1 MKTPKSNRNRWI
13 YGALILMLLTLISF
27 SMVPLVSSIVQA
39 RQPRNG
45 ESSPFSQ
52 ETAKLE
58 NQALGYQLVLER
70 EPDNQNALSGLLET
84 KLRLGDLEGAI
95 TPLERLAQLNPQQ
108 PDYSIL
114 LAQAKQQLKD
124 YEGAAAAYQAIIA
137 SNPAEIRALKGL
149 VDLLL
154 LQSRS
159 QEAINLVQNTLSE
172 TAKKQSLGTPETSGF
187 NVISLQLL
195 LGEIYTSQNR
205 YDEAIAV
212 YDQAIETNGDD
223 FRPLLAKAM
232 ILRDQG
238 EEETAQTLLKDAILL
253 APVQYKEQ
261 LKTLALKSQKSEV
274 KSQKSSIINEK
285 ED

>member
-159 QEAINLVQNTLSE
+159 QEAITLVQNTLSE